1 MSRGVAEVGQRV
13 LKRSR
18 RVRSR
23 LGLVAALA
31 VVDLV
36 AAAPAQ
42 AIGSYADPA
51 GDSGTAGDVTHVEV
65 ESDNASGQIVFRVS
79 GSNLSTAPNQLT
91 FLDIDSDANP
101 LTGNTSAGGI
111 DYFFGIDDESYGF
124 FHWSGT
130 DWAATPDSTVMISG
144 RGSGLLISINRRE
157 LSNTS
162 DFNFDLFTV
171 NSTDPSAGDDA
182 PADGM
187 FNYSLE
193 TGGPLISGVG
203 TKVSPPKPKAG
214 KRFRVT
220 VTGLSL
226 PPSGRTA
233 NTPILPERVSCTATL
248 NRKKIASSCSFKLPK
263 NARGKTLKVSV
274 TVSYQGANA
283 TKVLTFR
290 VS

>member
-1 MSRGVAEVGQRV
+1 M
-13 LKRSR
+13 
-18 RVRSR
+18 
-23 LGLVAALA
+23 AALG
-31 VVDLV
+31 VVALV

-101 LTGNTSAGGI
+101 LTGNTSAWGI

-182 PADGM
+182 PTLTLPNATEFAVIQRATTIVWPTM
-187 FNYSLE
+187 YC
-193 TGGPLISGVG
+193 GV
-203 TKVSPPKPKAG
+203 
-214 KRFRVT
+214 
-220 VTGLSL
+220 
-226 PPSGRTA
+226 
-233 NTPILPERVSCTATL
+233 
-248 NRKKIASSCSFKLPK
+248 PK
-263 NARGKTLKVSV
+263 NRATRSAARPNVSWP
-274 TVSYQGANA
+274 NA
-283 TKVLTFR
+283 P
-290 VS
+290 